1 MTAKKSK
8 HQIDVTAEICP
19 ITFVKVKLR
28 LEELE
33 AGEIL
38 GVYLK
43 DGEAVRMC
51 PAAFAWRAI
60 KSTPSSPRGR
70 GFTCCRWRR
79 GNKWCIG

>member
-1 MTAKKSK
+1 MTVKKNK

-38 GVYLK
+38 EVYLE
-43 DGEAVRMC
+43 DGEAVQNV
-51 PAAFAWRAI
+51 
-60 KSTPSSPRGR
+60 PRSLRLEGHKIHSLTSKGEGVYR
-70 GFTCCRWRR
+70 LQVEKGE
-79 GNKWCIG
+79 